1 MTVVRSYLLN
11 KQQLNRENLMSE
23 NQSGAAATSS
33 RPELK
38 RKQGRSSRLG
48 GTSYVFPSIPH
59 PHGLQMIFMDYDYN
73 RFINNM
79 TEGATLTTSNADDP
93 NAVRKL
99 GFVADA
105 NVAPEVES
113 YVNVEL
119 PFPRALQDQNR
130 INNQAYERSFLF
142 ERLTSSLAAA
152 GDFSGIVGSLGG
164 IAKDVLGA
172 IRGAASGEGDT
183 TEAVSKVLADNS
195 LTQNLAGG
203 AQYLARS
210 FLPGDL
216 QKQAAGVGGIV
227 ANPLQTLA
235 FTGVDL
241 KSYTFTWDLFPSSK
255 ADSDRIKKIVNLL
268 KHKALPQVGA
278 GEATVQGMNRAFLK
292 YPSVVRLNLI
302 GVDESHFVRFKPAM
316 LTDVSV
322 DYSGPASQVGI
333 MKGGRPAAVTLTL
346 SFTELT
352 IHTSEDY
359 PITANDPDSNESDTA
374 TPRGEGQG
382 SEDPKINTG
391 VTGF

>member
-1 MTVVRSYLLN
+1 
-11 KQQLNRENLMSE
+11 MSE
-23 NQSGAAATSS
+23 NQSGSAATSS
-33 RPELK
+33 RPEQV
-38 RKQGRSSRLG
+38 RKTGRSSRLG

-59 PHGLQMIFMDYDYN
+59 PHGLQLIFMDYDYN

-79 TEGATLTTSNADDP
+79 TEGSTLTTSNADDP
-93 NAVRKL
+93 NAIKKL
-99 GFVADA
+99 GFVPAA

-119 PFPRALQDQNR
+119 PFPRTLQDQNR
-130 INNQAYERSFLF
+130 INNQAYERSFIF

-152 GDFSGIVGSLGG
+152 GDTSGITKQIGS

-172 IRGAASGEGDT
+172 IREAAAGGGDT
-183 TEAVSKVLADNS
+183 TEAIGKALSGNK

-241 KSYTFTWDLFPSSK
+241 KSYSFTWDLFPSSK
-255 ADSDRIKKIVNLL
+255 ADSERIKKIVNLL
-268 KHKALPQVGA
+268 KNKALPQVGA

-292 YPSVVRLNLI
+292 YPSVVRLNLL

-359 PITANDPDSNESDTA
+359 PITPDEADSSASESA
-374 TPRGEGQG
+374 TSKGQGEG
-382 SEDPKINTG
+382 SEPSKINTG
-391 VTGF
+391 ATGAGPAV

>member
-1 MTVVRSYLLN
+1 
-11 KQQLNRENLMSE
+11 MSE
-23 NQSGAAATSS
+23 NQSGSAATSS
-33 RPELK
+33 RPEQV
-38 RKQGRSSRLG
+38 RKTGRSSRLG

-59 PHGLQMIFMDYDYN
+59 PHGLQLIFMDYDYN

-79 TEGATLTTSNADDP
+79 TEGSTLTTSNADDP
-93 NAVRKL
+93 NAIKKL
-99 GFVADA
+99 GFVPAA

-119 PFPRALQDQNR
+119 PFPRTLQDQNR
-130 INNQAYERSFLF
+130 INNQAYERSFIF

-152 GDFSGIVGSLGG
+152 GDTSGITKQIGG
-164 IAKDVLGA
+164 IAKDILGA
-172 IRGAASGEGDT
+172 IREAAAGGGDT
-183 TEAVSKVLADNS
+183 TEAIGKALSGNK

-241 KSYTFTWDLFPSSK
+241 KSYSFTWDLFPSSK
-255 ADSDRIKKIVNLL
+255 ADSERIKKIVNLL
-268 KHKALPQVGA
+268 KNKALPQVGA

-292 YPSVVRLNLI
+292 YPSVVRLNLL

-359 PITANDPDSNESDTA
+359 PITPDEADSSESESA
-374 TPRGEGQG
+374 TSKGQG
-382 SEDPKINTG
+382 KGSEASKINTG
-391 VTGF
+391 TTGAGAGGG